1 MKKKKRKSSFKLYHF
16 ISALNFFFL
25 SLSAQQAKEEPKKE
39 KVEKEK
45 PKKEKAPVEYK
56 YVAPKPGEKKGE
68 LRRCEKLKKLRKKK
82 GGILY
87 AKSGS
92 YKLAVISN
100 ELQDSSGRKLKCMH
114 ATRCGRAAAV

>member
-1 MKKKKRKSSFKLYHF
+1 MIEEEEEKKKFLQALPFHF
-16 ISALNFFFL
+16 RSQFFF

-68 LRRCEKLKKLRKKK
+68 LRRCENFKKIKKK
-82 GGILY
+82 RAFY
-87 AKSGS
+87 MQN
-92 YKLAVISN
+92 LAHTS
-100 ELQDSSGRKLKCMH
+100 LL
-114 ATRCGRAAAV
+114 